1 MDPTELVAAL
11 RRATQ
16 SLGGRRRLVAAAL
29 VGLAVLAGISA
40 ARPHPQPGA
49 AVWVA
54 ARDLP
59 GGQPLA
65 TTDLTLRRF
74 PLDDVPSGALRSA
87 DRVVGRLL
95 AAPMRQGEPMTD
107 VRLLDP
113 ALLAALGRPGLVAVP
128 VRLADGAAAAAL
140 VHAGDA
146 VDILASSDADGRPV
160 TAPRNVASAVTV
172 LSVPAASDASTDDGG
187 GLLIVAVT
195 PAQAQALAQAAI
207 GSRLSVTLL
216 RR

>member
-1 MDPTELVAAL
+1 MDATEIAAAL
-11 RRATQ
+11 SRATR
-16 SLGGRRRLVAAAL
+16 LVGGHRRIVAAAL
-29 VGLAVLAGISA
+29 AGVAVLAGLSA
-40 ARPHPQPGA
+40 ARPRPIPTA

-54 ARDLP
+54 AHDLP

-65 TTDLTLRRF
+65 AADVALRRF
-74 PLDDVPSGALRSA
+74 PLADLPGGALSAA

-95 AAPMRQGEPMTD
+95 AAPVRQGEPMTD

-128 VRLADGAAAAAL
+128 VRLSDGAAAAAL
-140 VHAGDA
+140 VHAGDR
-146 VDILASSDADGRPV
+146 VDILATDDVDGHASGP
-160 TAPRNVASAVTV
+160 PRTVAASVTV
-172 LSVPAASDASTDDGG
+172 LSVPAGGDAATGDGG

-195 PAQAQALAQAAI
+195 AAQAGSLAQAAG
-207 GSRLSVTLL
+207 GSRLSVTLV